1 MNNNLTSEVRNALE
15 ILKQAKVP
23 YYQQIDCLSKISAL
37 NIQKKESKKSSK
49 TVVILEV
56 LGCYIVL
63 GMIFLAILGNTE
75 IAMICMPISFILAFF
90 VRIPLHKHI
99 VEREIQKNNY
109 DGRIEKQKQLLGQY
123 RNETSQIL
131 NSHLNELSVIPEIY
145 FQKYKIDELVEV
157 VNMLYEILA
166 SERADSKKEAL
177 NILENELHNRRMEL
191 AQNEIISQQISIRE
205 TVEYAAW
212 QTQKAAD
219 YIALQCFFS
228 SN

>member
-1 MNNNLTSEVRNALE
+1 MNNNLTSEVKNALE

-23 YYQQIDCLSKISAL
+23 YYQQIDCISKINSL
-37 NIQKKESKKSSK
+37 SIQKEESKKPSK
-49 TVVILEV
+49 TIIVVEV
-56 LGCYIVL
+56 IVCYLVL
-63 GMIFLAILGNTE
+63 GMIFLLITGGSEKSISL
-75 IAMICMPISFILAFF
+75 MPICFILAFF
-90 VRIPLHKHI
+90 VRIPVHKRI
-99 VEREIQKNNY
+99 IEKEIQKNDY
-109 DGRIEKQKQLLGQY
+109 DGRIEKQRQLLEQY

-131 NSHLNELSVIPEIY
+131 NSHLNELSVIPELY

-157 VNMLYEILA
+157 VNVLYEILA

-191 AQNEIISQQISIRE
+191 AQNEVLAQQISIKE
-205 TVEYAAW
+205 SVEYATW
-212 QTQKAAD
+212 KTQKVAD

>member
-1 MNNNLTSEVRNALE
+1 MNNNLTSEVKNALE

-23 YYQQIDCLSKISAL
+23 YYQQIDCISKINSL
-37 NIQKKESKKSSK
+37 SIQKEESKKPSK
-49 TVVILEV
+49 TIIVVEV
-56 LGCYIVL
+56 IVCYLVL
-63 GMIFLAILGNTE
+63 GMIFLLITGGSEKSISL
-75 IAMICMPISFILAFF
+75 MPICFILAFF
-90 VRIPLHKHI
+90 VRIPVHKRI
-99 VEREIQKNNY
+99 IEKEIQKNDY
-109 DGRIEKQKQLLGQY
+109 DGRIEKQRQLLEQY

-131 NSHLNELSVIPEIY
+131 NSHLNELSVIPELY

-157 VNMLYEILA
+157 VNVLYEILA

-191 AQNEIISQQISIRE
+191 AQNEVLAQQISIKE
-205 TVEYAAW
+205 SVEYATW
-212 QTQKAAD
+212 QTQKVAD